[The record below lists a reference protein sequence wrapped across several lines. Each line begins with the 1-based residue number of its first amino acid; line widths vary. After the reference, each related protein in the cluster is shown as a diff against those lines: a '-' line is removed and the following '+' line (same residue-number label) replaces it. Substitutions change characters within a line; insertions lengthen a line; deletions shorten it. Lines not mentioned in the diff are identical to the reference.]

1 MVRSSKNYDQVASL
15 ELSLQ
20 ATKSLLS
27 DYALRTRQA
36 EQMASALMSERLT
49 GEQVTQLGQLIA
61 SHMDQRSTER
71 AVQQQ
76 ALLQSTLIVL
86 NSALQGDEQTLRTL
100 VNKVV
105 EQATAALSYMN
116 GTGQVNKPNQG

>member
-1 MVRSSKNYDQVASL
+1 MAHTSKNYDKVVSL
-15 ELSLQ
+15 ELSLA

-36 EQMASALMSERLT
+36 EQTAARLMADRLT
-49 GEQVTQLGQLIA
+49 DEQVKQLGEMIA
-61 SHMDQRSTER
+61 TQMDQRATER

-86 NSALQGDEQTLRTL
+86 NSALQGDEETLRGL

-105 EQATAALSYMN
+105 EQTTMALSYMN
-116 GTGQVNKPNQG
+116 GTGQVNQRNQG

>member
-1 MVRSSKNYDQVASL
+1 MAHQSKNYDKVASL
-15 ELSLQ
+15 ELSLA

-36 EQMASALMSERLT
+36 EQTAALLMGEKLT
-49 GEQVTQLGQLIA
+49 DEQVKQLGQMIA
-61 SHMDQRSTER
+61 GQMEQKATER

-76 ALLQSTLIVL
+76 ALIQSTLIVL
-86 NSALQGDEQTLRTL
+86 NSALQGDEETLRGL

-105 EQATAALSYMN
+105 EQVTMALSYMN
-116 GTGQVNKPNQG
+116 GTGQVNKRNQG